1 MILTQPNRF
10 IRKLDIQNNAIL
22 TLVVEIEEDDV
33 DEIIDAVGVAEAVSR
48 KCGEDALN
56 VVGRRVEE
64 EVEAV
69 VGGRIGGVGEGICP
83 NGDLGWIRRKV
94 LTEKPSEGMRFS

>member
-1 MILTQPNRF
+1 M
-10 IRKLDIQNNAIL
+10 
-22 TLVVEIEEDDV
+22 EIEEDDI